1 MYQNPTNYDL
11 LAEAIVAQAAKDY
24 LELRKFLHN
33 TREGKEARKAAKE
46 LRDIRRFFT
55 SRWYKTLTEVDGN
68 YLMEK
73 LDKEFEEWKKEQ
85 V

>member
-33 TREGKEARKAAKE
+33 TREGKEARKATKE
-46 LRDIRRFFT
+46 LRDIRKFFN

-68 YLMEK
+68 YLMER